1 MSHIHVQTEQ
11 IVAAKP
17 EEVWA
22 FLTDYRNKRPQI
34 LTNNFLN
41 YTVEKGGT
49 GAGTVISYHLHAANR
64 ERFYRMLVSEPSRG
78 KVLTERDEGSSLV
91 TTWTL
96 TPTENNQQTRVQLS
110 TDWEGGKGI
119 GGFFEKTFA
128 PMGLRRIYEEMLGK
142 LATVYAGGGSAT
154 KV

>member
-11 IVAAKP
+11 VVGAKP

-22 FLTDYRNKRPQI
+22 FLTDYRKKRPQI
-34 LTNNFLN
+34 LTSNFLN
-41 YTVEKGGT
+41 YTVEKGGS
-49 GAGTVISYHLHAANR
+49 GAGTVISYRLHAANR
-64 ERFYRMLVSEPSRG
+64 ERFYRMRVTEPSRG
-78 KVLTERDEGSSLV
+78 KVLKESDEGSSLV

-96 TPTENNQQTRVQLS
+96 TPIENNQQTRVQLA

-128 PMGLRRIYEEMLGK
+128 PMGLRNIYKEMLDK
-142 LATVYAGGGSAT
+142 LAVYAGKRSAT